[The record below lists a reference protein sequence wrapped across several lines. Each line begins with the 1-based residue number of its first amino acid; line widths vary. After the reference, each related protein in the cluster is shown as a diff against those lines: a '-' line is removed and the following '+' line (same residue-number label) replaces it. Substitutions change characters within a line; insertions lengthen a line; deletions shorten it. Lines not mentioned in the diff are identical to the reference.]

1 MASNPFRIL
10 EEPLP
15 GVMLI
20 DVPLF
25 SDGRGSFIKPFHS
38 PYLLQLGITFEPV
51 EQFFST
57 SHQGVLRG
65 MHFQT
70 GEHSHDKLV
79 CCLAGRVLDV
89 VVDVRPGSA
98 TFNQPYAVELS
109 AADCKALLI
118 PRGYAHGF
126 LSMEDSSLMSYL
138 TTTVHAPSH
147 DRGVLW
153 SSLDFEWPVENPN
166 VSERDQLHPPITVD
180 P

>member
-1 MASNPFRIL
+1 MSNNPFRIL

-15 GVMLI
+15 GVKLI
-20 DVPLF
+20 AVPLF
-25 SDGRGSFIKPFHS
+25 SDGRGSFFKPFHS
-38 PYLLQLGITFEPV
+38 LYLLQLGITFEPV

-65 MHFQT
+65 MHFQA

-79 CCLAGRVLDV
+79 CCLSGRVLDV
-89 VVDVRPGSA
+89 VVNVQTDSA
-98 TFNQPYAVELS
+98 TFNQPYAVEL
-109 AADCKALLI
+109 AAEDGKALLI

-153 SSLDFEWPVENPN
+153 SSLDFEWPLANPN
-166 VSERDQLHPPITVD
+166 VSVRDQLHPPIMVD